1 MGVFAYVVSS
11 VPEDDVINIY
21 IDIVLPMGWVDSP
34 KFFCALLKIL
44 TDMVNALVDT
54 NLHLPAYGDIFVILD
69 TDLGPPHTPD
79 ILTHIDLYMG
89 AVISTVQ
96 GGAEQKHRVFDST
109 VRAFKWI
116 PPRSPGNTST
126 WCQ

>member
-1 MGVFAYVVSS
+1 MFAYVVSS

-21 IDIVLPMGWVDSP
+21 IDIVLPMVWVDSP

-44 TDMVNALVDT
+44 TDMVNSLVDT

-116 PPRSPGNTST
+116 PPRYPGNPRT